1 MKKVIGL
8 TGGIASGKSTV
19 SGLLKSLGA
28 VIIDA
33 DEISR
38 EIVQV
43 GKPALEEIKAY
54 FGESYFHE
62 DGTLNRKK
70 LGDYVFRNGEA
81 LKKLNEITHPPIIE
95 EIKKRINFHQK
106 NSDAPAIIVDAA
118 LLIEMG
124 MVSLVD
130 EVWLV
135 AVPQQVQLERLM
147 EREKLGMGGAK
158 NRIAAQLSLEEKRKF
173 ADQVIDNSGDV
184 EDLNAQVL
192 RIWEGLLLEC
202 RRRD

>member
-19 SGLLKSLGA
+19 SSLLKSLGA
-28 VIIDA
+28 AIIDA

-38 EIVQV
+38 EIVQP

-54 FGESYFHE
+54 FGEEYLFK

-81 LKKLNEITHPPIIE
+81 LKQLNRITHPLIIE
-95 EIKKRINFHQK
+95 EIKRRINFHQK
-106 NSDAPAIIVDAA
+106 NNAAPAIIIDAA

-124 MVSLVD
+124 MVPLVE

-135 AVPQQVQLERLM
+135 AVPQALQLERLM
-147 EREKLGMGGAK
+147 ERENLEMGGAK

-173 ADQVIDNSGDV
+173 ADRVIDNSGDV
-184 EDLNAQVL
+184 EDLEAQVL
-192 RIWEGLLLEC
+192 KIWQGLLQG
-202 RRRD
+202 